1 MHKYLRFAAIA
12 LLASAAFVACDDEDN
27 TSDGG
32 SQPSGS
38 GDQAAASVN
47 GFYVLTQGNQYN
59 GLPGE
64 IDYFTLSEDGA
75 DVSEM
80 FNAVNKQ
87 QLGDTPQKPVIYG
100 SKMYVP
106 VYGSNLLWVL
116 DAKTLRIISKVETNE
131 PEAVCGVGRYVY
143 VTNNDGYVTRV
154 DTATYAKDAPLAI
167 GQNPYGIA
175 AAGGNVYVAISG
187 SYLDNYAAGYKV
199 AVVDPSTF
207 KHMGDIAVGMNPQK
221 MVAQADGDVF
231 VVCNGNS
238 GYGTPAI
245 YPTVYKIDT
254 AKGTA
259 SQFCEGGIVALMP
272 ATGSE
277 TAQSLFVIDS
287 KTDWSTYV
295 TTTTASVYS
304 LDGTK
309 KIASF
314 FPEGGTPV
322 SAIEAD
328 ANPATGNVFVCT
340 LAEAGGYSKPG
351 KVMEYTSAGQLVK
364 TYDTGVEPYGVVF
377 K

>member
-1 MHKYLRFAAIA
+1 MHKYLRFAAVA
-12 LLASAAFVACDDEDN
+12 LLASVAFTACDDDN
-27 TSDGG
+27 ANGEDGG
-32 SQPSGS
+32 KSVTP
-38 GDQAAASVN
+38 AAAER
-47 GFYVLTQGNQYN
+47 GFYVVTQGNQSN

-64 IDYFTLSEDGA
+64 IDYFTLSEGGT

-80 FNAVNKQ
+80 FAAVNKQ
-87 QLGDTPQKPVIYG
+87 QLGDTPQKPVVYG

-106 VYGSNLLWVL
+106 VYGSNLIWVL
-116 DAKTLRIISKVETNE
+116 DAKTLRVITKVETQE
-131 PEAVCGVGRYVY
+131 PEAVCGAGRYVF
-143 VTNNDGYVTRV
+143 VTNNNGYVTRV
-154 DTATYAKDAPLAI
+154 DTASYAKDEPLAI
-167 GQNPYGIA
+167 GQNPYGIVS
-175 AAGGNVYVAISG
+175 AGGKVYVAISG
-187 SYLDNYAAGYKV
+187 SWTDNYASGYKV
-199 AVVDPSTF
+199 AVVDPGTF
-207 KHMGDIAVGMNPQK
+207 AKERDIAVGMNPQK
-221 MVAQADGDVF
+221 MVAQTDGDVF

-238 GYGTPAI
+238 GYGSPAI

-259 SQFCEGGIVALMP
+259 SQMCEGGFVALMP

-287 KTDWSTYV
+287 KTDWETFV
-295 TTTTASVYS
+295 TTTTASVYG

-328 ANPATGNVFVCT
+328 ADPVTGHIFVCT
-340 LAEAGGYSKPG
+340 LAETGGYSKPG
-351 KVMEYTSAGQLVK
+351 KVMEYTATGTLVK
-364 TYDTGVEPYGVVF
+364 TYSTGVEPYGVVF

>member
-12 LLASAAFVACDDEDN
+12 LLASVAFVACDDDDN
-27 TSDGG
+27 TSYAIDGR
-32 SQPSGS
+32 P
-38 GDQAAASVN
+38 AASVN
-47 GFYVLTQGNQYN
+47 GFYVLTQGNQYS

-64 IDYFTLSEDGA
+64 IDYFTLSEGGA

-131 PEAVCGVGRYVY
+131 PEAVCGAGRYVY

-154 DTATYAKDAPLAI
+154 DTASYAKDAPLAI

-187 SYLDNYAAGYKV
+187 SYLDNYAGGYKV
-199 AVVDPSTF
+199 AVVDPGTF
-207 KHMGDIAVGMNPQK
+207 KHVGDIAVGMNPQK

-328 ANPATGNVFVCT
+328 ANPATGNIFVCT
-340 LAEAGGYSKPG
+340 LAEPAGYSKPG